1 MQPFVHLHSHT
12 EFSLLDGISRLPDMV
27 RRAKELNQPALAITD
42 HGNMYAAIYFYKEC
56 MAQGIKPIIGCE
68 VYVTENNRFDRPE
81 GRSRERL
88 KHLILLAE
96 TMEGYRNLVKIV
108 SKAST
113 EGMLYRPRADR
124 DLLRQYSKGIIALSA
139 CIQGEIPQ
147 YILQDNMEGAK
158 RSIEWYIETYG
169 KDNFFLEIQNHG
181 LPEEAKA
188 QEELIKLSKEY
199 GLGIVASNDFHYVLK
214 EDADA
219 QDIKVCIS
227 TGRRRAEVDRLKFPN
242 DEFYLKSGDEMA
254 QLFSHIPGAIENTLK
269 IAERCNVEF
278 NFDEHHLPH
287 FDVPEVETSKTY
299 LRKVCEREIPRLYGE
314 TSEELQKRLD
324 YELDVIGTMGFED
337 YFLIVWDYVRYAR
350 EHDILV
356 GPGRGSAAGSVVAYL
371 LGITGL
377 DPLKYDLLFER
388 FLNPE
393 RITMP
398 DIDMDIPDNKRQQV
412 LHYVVERYG
421 QEQVAQIAT
430 LGTFGAR
437 AAMRDT
443 LRVLGADS
451 ETLRVWARAI
461 PKELDISLPQ
471 AYQKSAA
478 LRQLV
483 SQSET
488 NQQLF
493 QVAQTIEGLPRHIS
507 THAAAVVIHD
517 QALDQVIP
525 VVERPNQP
533 LMTQFTMYDVEKV
546 GLLKMD
552 FLGLRNLNLLDT
564 IIKQVQK
571 SRADFDIEAISM
583 EDAQTLA
590 LFRAADTNGVFQ
602 FESDGIKQV
611 LRKLQPERFEDIVA
625 VNALFRPGPMKQI
638 DHYVARRHGKESYQ
652 AIHPILEEILVPTYG
667 IIVYQ
672 EQVMQVCQRMAG
684 FSLGQADL
692 LRRAMGKKQADVM
705 AREREHFI
713 TGARE
718 QGIEAE
724 IASATYDYIYEF
736 ASYGFNRSHAVV
748 YSTLAFQLAYLKVH
762 YPLAF
767 YQALLNMG
775 SSNQTTMADYIL
787 EAKRHTG
794 PLLGLNLN
802 ESQIGFSV
810 SGQQLQIGLSAIRT
824 LRHDFVSHIVED
836 RQLLGPYTGLL
847 HFMQRLPK
855 KWLKHEWLESLI
867 CVGAFDYTGMNRPT
881 LLKNLDKLMQSVTFS
896 GGNLSLFPELEP
908 RIEWVE
914 DWSPSQKRDKE
925 VEILGFSLEGHPVAT
940 YQAFAKSHPNLLSVR
955 DILAALP
962 NLKVQTLVLVKGV
975 RVINTKKQE
984 LMAFLELEDEVAS
997 ISGVVFPQSYRHYV
1011 SMLKEGQVLLVEG
1024 TVELDRQ
1031 GRHQLIIKRLSPV
1044 NEQEAKAPTSPN
1056 QHPFQRC
1063 FVQVKAF
1070 QDLKPFLPGLRKFA
1084 DQYSG
1089 PVAMILVDAKRQ
1101 TFQLDDAYRVSY
1113 GQKAQAE
1120 LAKLL
1125 APFKIIYK

>member
-1 MQPFVHLHSHT
+1 MLFNVHSAN
-12 EFSLLDGISRLPDMV
+12 SLLASTLTIPSYV
-27 RRAKELNQPALAITD
+27 EAAKERGYQILGLADVHSLQGALDFYNRCQSAGLKAMIGATIKLPGALKQTQVYPFLVYALNQA
-42 HGNMYAAIYFYKEC
+42 
-56 MAQGIKPIIGCE
+56 
-68 VYVTENNRFDRPE
+68 
-81 GRSRERL
+81 
-88 KHLILLAE
+88 
-96 TMEGYRNLVKIV
+96 GY
-108 SKAST
+108 
-113 EGMLYRPRADR
+113 Y
-124 DLLRQYSKGIIALSA
+124 
-139 CIQGEIPQ
+139 
-147 YILQDNMEGAK
+147 
-158 RSIEWYIETYG
+158 
-169 KDNFFLEIQNHG
+169 
-181 LPEEAKA
+181 
-188 QEELIKLSKEY
+188 ELIGLIRRLSHQP
-199 GLGIVASNDFHYVLK
+199 LS
-214 EDADA
+214 
-219 QDIKVCIS
+219 
-227 TGRRRAEVDRLKFPN
+227 
-242 DEFYLKSGDEMA
+242 
-254 QLFSHIPGAIENTLK
+254 PGAIWDYLTQSCHNLVY
-269 IAERCNVEF
+269 ISCGHAS
-278 NFDEHHLPH
+278 
-287 FDVPEVETSKTY
+287 EVEQTLIHSGDQEAGLVLERLEQVFGPGNVYLGVAAFPYNPVEGEAVKALAKSQQVPLVVGQGVSTLNQGDAFSLKVLEAIGANETLDVELRAMQGVHYVYNWADLEAQYVRLGLADCLTNSRQLADRMQVSLPQNQAFLPKFPTPEQVPASQY
-299 LRKVCEREIPRLYGE
+299 LRNLTQVALEALAPANRELYQE
-314 TSEELQKRLD
+314 RLD
-324 YELDVIGTMGFED
+324 YELEVIDSMGFSD
-337 YFLIVWDYVRYAR
+337 YFLIVWDIIVYCQSHAIR
-350 EHDILV
+350 V
-356 GPGRGSAAGSVVAYL
+356 GPGRGSAAGSLVSYL
-371 LGITGL
+371 LGITRV
-377 DPLKYDLLFER
+377 DPIQYNLLFER

-393 RITMP
+393 RYNMP

-652 AIHPILEEILVPTYG
+652 AIHPILEEILAPTYG

-713 TGARE
+713 RGARE
-718 QGIEAE
+718 QGIEPE

-810 SGQQLQIGLSAIRT
+810 SGQQLQVGLSAIRT

-855 KWLKHEWLESLI
+855 KWLKQEWLESLI
-867 CVGAFDYTGMNRPT
+867 SVGAFDYTGMNRPT

-908 RIEWVE
+908 RIEWAE

-955 DILAALP
+955 DILAAQP
-962 NLKVQTLVLVKGV
+962 NLKVQTLVLVKGI

-1011 SMLKEGQVLLVEG
+1011 SLLKEGQVLLVEG

-1031 GRHQLIIKRLSPV
+1031 GRHQLIIKRLALV
-1044 NEQEAKAPTSPN
+1044 NEEEAKATTSPN

-1089 PVAMILVDAKRQ
+1089 PVAIILVDGNRQ

>member
-1 MQPFVHLHSHT
+1 MLFNVHSAN
-12 EFSLLDGISRLPDMV
+12 SLLASTLTIPAYV
-27 RRAKELNQPALAITD
+27 EAAKERGYQILGLADVHSLQGALDFYNRCQAAGLKAMIGATIKLPGALKQTQVYPFLVYALNQA
-42 HGNMYAAIYFYKEC
+42 
-56 MAQGIKPIIGCE
+56 
-68 VYVTENNRFDRPE
+68 
-81 GRSRERL
+81 
-88 KHLILLAE
+88 
-96 TMEGYRNLVKIV
+96 GY
-108 SKAST
+108 
-113 EGMLYRPRADR
+113 Y
-124 DLLRQYSKGIIALSA
+124 
-139 CIQGEIPQ
+139 
-147 YILQDNMEGAK
+147 
-158 RSIEWYIETYG
+158 
-169 KDNFFLEIQNHG
+169 
-181 LPEEAKA
+181 
-188 QEELIKLSKEY
+188 ELIGLIRRLSHQP
-199 GLGIVASNDFHYVLK
+199 LS
-214 EDADA
+214 
-219 QDIKVCIS
+219 
-227 TGRRRAEVDRLKFPN
+227 
-242 DEFYLKSGDEMA
+242 
-254 QLFSHIPGAIENTLK
+254 PGAIWDYLTQSCHNLVY
-269 IAERCNVEF
+269 ISCGHAS
-278 NFDEHHLPH
+278 
-287 FDVPEVETSKTY
+287 EVEQTLIHSGDSEASLVLERLGQVFGLANVYLGVAAFPYNPVEGEALKAFAKAYQVPLVVGQGVSTLNQGDAFSLKVLEAIGANETLDVELRAMQGVHYVYNWADLEAQYVRLGLADCLTNSRQLADRMQVSLPQNQAFLPKFPTPDQVPASQY
-299 LRKVCEREIPRLYGE
+299 LRNLTQVALDTLSPANRRAYQE
-314 TSEELQKRLD
+314 RLD
-324 YELDVIGTMGFED
+324 YELEVIDSMGFSD
-337 YFLIVWDYVRYAR
+337 YFLIVWDIIVYCQSHAIR
-350 EHDILV
+350 V
-356 GPGRGSAAGSVVAYL
+356 GPGRGSAAGSLVSYL
-371 LGITGL
+371 LGITRV
-377 DPLKYDLLFER
+377 DPIQYNLLFER

-393 RITMP
+393 RYNMP

-571 SRADFDIEAISM
+571 SQADFDIEAISM

-652 AIHPILEEILVPTYG
+652 AIHPILEEILAPTYG

-713 TGARE
+713 RGARE
-718 QGIEAE
+718 QGIEPE

-810 SGQQLQIGLSAIRT
+810 SGQQLQVGLSAIRT

-867 CVGAFDYTGMNRPT
+867 SVGAFDYTGMNRPT

-955 DILAALP
+955 DILAAQP
-962 NLKVQTLVLVKGV
+962 NLKVQTLVLVKAI

-1031 GRHQLIIKRLSPV
+1031 GRHQLIVKRLSPV

-1089 PVAMILVDAKRQ
+1089 PVAMVLVDANRQ

-1113 GQKAQAE
+1113 GQKAQEE

-1125 APFKIIYK
+1125 TPFKIIYK

>member
-1 MQPFVHLHSHT
+1 MLFNVHSAN
-12 EFSLLDGISRLPDMV
+12 SLLASTLTIPSYV
-27 RRAKELNQPALAITD
+27 EASKERGYQILGLADVHSLQGALDFYNRCQAAGLKAMIGATIKLLGALKQTQVYPFLVYALNQA
-42 HGNMYAAIYFYKEC
+42 
-56 MAQGIKPIIGCE
+56 
-68 VYVTENNRFDRPE
+68 
-81 GRSRERL
+81 
-88 KHLILLAE
+88 
-96 TMEGYRNLVKIV
+96 GY
-108 SKAST
+108 
-113 EGMLYRPRADR
+113 Y
-124 DLLRQYSKGIIALSA
+124 
-139 CIQGEIPQ
+139 
-147 YILQDNMEGAK
+147 
-158 RSIEWYIETYG
+158 
-169 KDNFFLEIQNHG
+169 
-181 LPEEAKA
+181 
-188 QEELIKLSKEY
+188 ELIGLIRRLSHQP
-199 GLGIVASNDFHYVLK
+199 LS
-214 EDADA
+214 
-219 QDIKVCIS
+219 
-227 TGRRRAEVDRLKFPN
+227 
-242 DEFYLKSGDEMA
+242 
-254 QLFSHIPGAIENTLK
+254 PGAIWDYLTQSCHNLVY
-269 IAERCNVEF
+269 ISCGHAS
-278 NFDEHHLPH
+278 
-287 FDVPEVETSKTY
+287 EVEQTLIHSGDQEAGLVLERLEQVFGPGNVYLGVAAFPYNPVEGEAVKALAKSQQVPLVVGQGVSTLNQGDAFSLKVLEAIGANETLDVELRAMQGVHYVYNWADLEAQYVRLGLADCLTNSRQLADRMQVSLPQNQAFLPKFPTPEQVPASQY
-299 LRKVCEREIPRLYGE
+299 LRNLTQVALEALAPANRELYQE
-314 TSEELQKRLD
+314 RLD
-324 YELDVIGTMGFED
+324 YELEVIDSMGFSD
-337 YFLIVWDYVRYAR
+337 YFLIVWDIIVYCQSHAIR
-350 EHDILV
+350 V
-356 GPGRGSAAGSVVAYL
+356 GPGRGSAAGSLVSYL
-371 LGITGL
+371 LGITRV
-377 DPLKYDLLFER
+377 DPIQYNLLFER

-393 RITMP
+393 RYNMP

-571 SRADFDIEAISM
+571 SQADFEIEAISM

-590 LFRAADTNGVFQ
+590 LFRATDTNGVFQ

-652 AIHPILEEILVPTYG
+652 AIHPILEEILAPTYG

-713 TGARE
+713 RGARE
-718 QGIEAE
+718 QGIEPE

-810 SGQQLQIGLSAIRT
+810 SGQQLQVGLSAIRT

-867 CVGAFDYTGMNRPT
+867 SVGAFDYTGMNRPT

-955 DILAALP
+955 DILAAQA

-1011 SMLKEGQVLLVEG
+1011 SILKEGQVLFVEG

-1044 NEQEAKAPTSPN
+1044 NEEEAKTPTSPN

-1089 PVAMILVDAKRQ
+1089 PVAMILVDANRQ

>member
-1 MQPFVHLHSHT
+1 MLFNVHSANSLLASTLTVPSYVEAAKERGYEILGLADVHSLQGALDFYNRCQAAGIKAMIGATIKLPGALKQTQAYPFLVYALNQAGYYELIGLIRRLSHQPLSPSAIWDYLTQSCHNLVYISCGHASEVEQTLIHSGDQEAGLVLERLGQVFGPGNVYLGVAAFPYNPVEGEAVKALAKSQQVPLVVGQGVSTLNQGDAFSLKVLEAIGANETLDVELRAMQGVHYVYNWADLEAQYVRLGLADCLANSRQLADRMQVSLPQNQPF
-12 EFSLLDGISRLPDMV
+12 LPKFPTPDQV
-27 RRAKELNQPALAITD
+27 PASQYLRNLTQVALEALAP
-42 HGNMYAAIYFYKEC
+42 A
-56 MAQGIKPIIGCE
+56 
-68 VYVTENNRFDRPE
+68 NRE
-81 GRSRERL
+81 
-88 KHLILLAE
+88 
-96 TMEGYRNLVKIV
+96 
-108 SKAST
+108 
-113 EGMLYRPRADR
+113 LY
-124 DLLRQYSKGIIALSA
+124 
-139 CIQGEIPQ
+139 
-147 YILQDNMEGAK
+147 
-158 RSIEWYIETYG
+158 
-169 KDNFFLEIQNHG
+169 
-181 LPEEAKA
+181 
-188 QEELIKLSKEY
+188 QE
-199 GLGIVASNDFHYVLK
+199 
-214 EDADA
+214 
-219 QDIKVCIS
+219 
-227 TGRRRAEVDRLKFPN
+227 
-242 DEFYLKSGDEMA
+242 
-254 QLFSHIPGAIENTLK
+254 
-269 IAERCNVEF
+269 
-278 NFDEHHLPH
+278 
-287 FDVPEVETSKTY
+287 
-299 LRKVCEREIPRLYGE
+299 
-314 TSEELQKRLD
+314 RLD
-324 YELDVIGTMGFED
+324 YELEVIDSMGFSD
-337 YFLIVWDYVRYAR
+337 YFLIVWDIIVYCQSHAIR
-350 EHDILV
+350 V
-356 GPGRGSAAGSVVAYL
+356 GPGRGSAAGSLVSYL
-371 LGITGL
+371 LGITRV
-377 DPLKYDLLFER
+377 DPIQYNLLFER

-393 RITMP
+393 RYNMP

-571 SRADFDIEAISM
+571 SQADFDIEAISM

-652 AIHPILEEILVPTYG
+652 AIHPILEEILAPTYG

-713 TGARE
+713 RGARE
-718 QGIEAE
+718 QGIEPE

-802 ESQIGFSV
+802 QSQIGFSV
-810 SGQQLQIGLSAIRT
+810 SGQQLQVGLSAIRT

-867 CVGAFDYTGMNRPT
+867 SVGAFDYTGMNRPT

-914 DWSPSQKRDKE
+914 DWNPSQKRDKE

-955 DILAALP
+955 DILAAQP
-962 NLKVQTLVLVKGV
+962 NLKVQTLVLVKGI

-1011 SMLKEGQVLLVEG
+1011 SLLKEGQVLLVEG

-1031 GRHQLIIKRLSPV
+1031 GRHQLIIKRLALV

-1070 QDLKPFLPGLRKFA
+1070 QDLKPFLLGLRKFA

-1089 PVAMILVDAKRQ
+1089 PVAIILVDGNRQ

>member
-1 MQPFVHLHSHT
+1 MLFNVHSANSLLASTLTIPAYVEAAKERGYEILGLADVHSLQGALDFYNRCQSAGLKAMIGATIKLPGALKQTHIYPFLVYALNQAGYYELIGLIRRLSHQPLSSGAIWNYLTQSCHNLVYISCGHASEVEQTLIHSGDQEASLVLERLGQVFGPGNVYLGVAAFPYNPVEGEAVKALAKSQQVPLVVGQGVST
-12 EFSLLDGISRLPDMV
+12 LNQGDAFSLKVLEAIGANETLDVELRAMQGVHYVYNWADLEAQYVRLGLADCLTNSRQLADRMQVSLPQNQAFLPKFPTPDQV
-27 RRAKELNQPALAITD
+27 PASQYLRNLTQVALNTLSPANRRA
-42 HGNMYAAIYFYKEC
+42 Y
-56 MAQGIKPIIGCE
+56 
-68 VYVTENNRFDRPE
+68 
-81 GRSRERL
+81 
-88 KHLILLAE
+88 
-96 TMEGYRNLVKIV
+96 
-108 SKAST
+108 
-113 EGMLYRPRADR
+113 
-124 DLLRQYSKGIIALSA
+124 
-139 CIQGEIPQ
+139 
-147 YILQDNMEGAK
+147 
-158 RSIEWYIETYG
+158 
-169 KDNFFLEIQNHG
+169 
-181 LPEEAKA
+181 
-188 QEELIKLSKEY
+188 QE
-199 GLGIVASNDFHYVLK
+199 
-214 EDADA
+214 
-219 QDIKVCIS
+219 
-227 TGRRRAEVDRLKFPN
+227 
-242 DEFYLKSGDEMA
+242 
-254 QLFSHIPGAIENTLK
+254 
-269 IAERCNVEF
+269 
-278 NFDEHHLPH
+278 
-287 FDVPEVETSKTY
+287 
-299 LRKVCEREIPRLYGE
+299 
-314 TSEELQKRLD
+314 RLD
-324 YELDVIGTMGFED
+324 YELEVIDSMGFSD
-337 YFLIVWDYVRYAR
+337 YFLIVWDIIVYCQSHAIR
-350 EHDILV
+350 V
-356 GPGRGSAAGSVVAYL
+356 GPGRGSAAGSLVSYL
-371 LGITGL
+371 LGITRV
-377 DPLKYDLLFER
+377 DPIQYNLLFER

-393 RITMP
+393 RYNMP

-471 AYQKSAA
+471 AYQKSTA

-571 SRADFDIEAISM
+571 SQADFDIEAISM

-652 AIHPILEEILVPTYG
+652 AIHPILEEILAPTYG

-705 AREREHFI
+705 ARECEHFI

-718 QGIEAE
+718 QGIEPE

-810 SGQQLQIGLSAIRT
+810 SGQQLQVGLSAIRT

-867 CVGAFDYTGMNRPT
+867 SVGAFDYTGMNRPT

-914 DWSPSQKRDKE
+914 DWNPSQKRDKE

-955 DILAALP
+955 DILAAQP
-962 NLKVQTLVLVKGV
+962 NLKVQTLVLVKGI

-1011 SMLKEGQVLLVEG
+1011 SLLKEGQVLLVEG

-1044 NEQEAKAPTSPN
+1044 NEQEAKAPNSPN
-1056 QHPFQRC
+1056 EHPFQRC

-1084 DQYSG
+1084 NQYSG
-1089 PVAMILVDAKRQ
+1089 PVAMILVDANRQ

-1125 APFKIIYK
+1125 TPFKIIYK

>member
-1 MQPFVHLHSHT
+1 MLFNVHSAN
-12 EFSLLDGISRLPDMV
+12 SLLASTLTIPAYV
-27 RRAKELNQPALAITD
+27 EAAKERGYEILGLADVHSLQGALDFYNRCQSAGLKAMIGATIKLPGALKQTQVYPFLIYALNQA
-42 HGNMYAAIYFYKEC
+42 
-56 MAQGIKPIIGCE
+56 
-68 VYVTENNRFDRPE
+68 
-81 GRSRERL
+81 
-88 KHLILLAE
+88 
-96 TMEGYRNLVKIV
+96 GY
-108 SKAST
+108 
-113 EGMLYRPRADR
+113 Y
-124 DLLRQYSKGIIALSA
+124 
-139 CIQGEIPQ
+139 
-147 YILQDNMEGAK
+147 
-158 RSIEWYIETYG
+158 
-169 KDNFFLEIQNHG
+169 
-181 LPEEAKA
+181 
-188 QEELIKLSKEY
+188 ELIGLIRRLSHQP
-199 GLGIVASNDFHYVLK
+199 LS
-214 EDADA
+214 
-219 QDIKVCIS
+219 
-227 TGRRRAEVDRLKFPN
+227 
-242 DEFYLKSGDEMA
+242 
-254 QLFSHIPGAIENTLK
+254 PGAIWDYLTQSCHNLVY
-269 IAERCNVEF
+269 ISCGHAS
-278 NFDEHHLPH
+278 
-287 FDVPEVETSKTY
+287 EVEQTLIHSGDSEASLVLERLEQVFGPGNVYLGVAAFPYNPVEGEAVKALAKSQQVPLVVGQGVSTLNQGDAFSLKVLEAIGANETLDVELRAMQGVHYVYNWADLEAQYVRLGLADCLANSRQLADRMQVSLPQNQAFLPKFPTPDQVPASQY
-299 LRKVCEREIPRLYGE
+299 LRNLTQVALEALAPANRELYQE
-314 TSEELQKRLD
+314 RLD
-324 YELDVIGTMGFED
+324 YELEVIDSMGFSD
-337 YFLIVWDYVRYAR
+337 YFLIVWDIIVYCQSHAIR
-350 EHDILV
+350 V
-356 GPGRGSAAGSVVAYL
+356 GPGRGSAAGSLVSYL
-371 LGITGL
+371 LGITRV
-377 DPLKYDLLFER
+377 DPIQYNLLFER

-393 RITMP
+393 RYNMP

-571 SRADFDIEAISM
+571 SQADFDIEAISM

-652 AIHPILEEILVPTYG
+652 AIHPILEEILAPTYG

-713 TGARE
+713 RGARE
-718 QGIEAE
+718 QGIEPE

-810 SGQQLQIGLSAIRT
+810 SGQQLQVGLSAIRT

-867 CVGAFDYTGMNRPT
+867 SVGAFDYTGMNRPT

-955 DILAALP
+955 DILAAQP
-962 NLKVQTLVLVKGV
+962 NLKVQTLVLVKGI

-1011 SMLKEGQVLLVEG
+1011 SLLKEGQVLLVEG

-1031 GRHQLIIKRLSPV
+1031 GRHQLIIKRLALA
-1044 NEQEAKAPTSPN
+1044 NEEEAKVPTNPN

-1089 PVAMILVDAKRQ
+1089 PVAMILVDGNRQ

>member
-1 MQPFVHLHSHT
+1 MLFNVHSAN
-12 EFSLLDGISRLPDMV
+12 SLLASTLTIPAYV
-27 RRAKELNQPALAITD
+27 EAAKERGYQILGLADVHSLQGALDFYNRCQAAGLKAMIGATIKLPGALKQTHIYPFLVYALNQA
-42 HGNMYAAIYFYKEC
+42 
-56 MAQGIKPIIGCE
+56 
-68 VYVTENNRFDRPE
+68 
-81 GRSRERL
+81 
-88 KHLILLAE
+88 
-96 TMEGYRNLVKIV
+96 GY
-108 SKAST
+108 
-113 EGMLYRPRADR
+113 Y
-124 DLLRQYSKGIIALSA
+124 
-139 CIQGEIPQ
+139 
-147 YILQDNMEGAK
+147 
-158 RSIEWYIETYG
+158 
-169 KDNFFLEIQNHG
+169 
-181 LPEEAKA
+181 
-188 QEELIKLSKEY
+188 ELIGLIRRLSHQP
-199 GLGIVASNDFHYVLK
+199 LS
-214 EDADA
+214 
-219 QDIKVCIS
+219 
-227 TGRRRAEVDRLKFPN
+227 
-242 DEFYLKSGDEMA
+242 
-254 QLFSHIPGAIENTLK
+254 PGAIWDYLTQSCHNLVY
-269 IAERCNVEF
+269 ISCGHAS
-278 NFDEHHLPH
+278 
-287 FDVPEVETSKTY
+287 EVEQTLIHSGDQEAGLVLERLEQVFGPGNVYLGVAAFPYNPVEGEAVKALAKSQQVPLVVGQGVSTLNQGDAFSLKVLEAIGANETLDVELRAMQGVHYVYNWADLESQYVRLGLADCLTNSRQLADRMQVSLPQNQAFLPKFPTPDQLPASQY
-299 LRKVCEREIPRLYGE
+299 LRNLTQVALEALAPANRELYQE
-314 TSEELQKRLD
+314 RLD
-324 YELDVIGTMGFED
+324 YELKVIDSMGFSD
-337 YFLIVWDYVRYAR
+337 YFLIVWDIIIYCQSHAIR
-350 EHDILV
+350 V
-356 GPGRGSAAGSVVAYL
+356 GPGRGSAAGSLVSYL
-371 LGITGL
+371 LGITRV
-377 DPLKYDLLFER
+377 DPIQYNLLFER

-393 RITMP
+393 RYNMP

-571 SRADFDIEAISM
+571 SQADFDIEAISM

-652 AIHPILEEILVPTYG
+652 AIHPILEEILAPTYG

-713 TGARE
+713 RGARE
-718 QGIEAE
+718 QGIEPE

-810 SGQQLQIGLSAIRT
+810 SGQQLQVGLSAIRT

-867 CVGAFDYTGMNRPT
+867 SVGAFDYTGMNRPT

-955 DILAALP
+955 DILAAQP
-962 NLKVQTLVLVKGV
+962 NLKVQTLVLVKGI

-1011 SMLKEGQVLLVEG
+1011 SLLKEGQVLLVEG

-1031 GRHQLIIKRLSPV
+1031 GRHQLIIKRLALV
-1044 NEQEAKAPTSPN
+1044 NEEEAKAPSSPN

-1089 PVAMILVDAKRQ
+1089 PVAMILVDGNRQ

>member
-1 MQPFVHLHSHT
+1 MLFNVHSAN
-12 EFSLLDGISRLPDMV
+12 SLLASTLTIPSYV
-27 RRAKELNQPALAITD
+27 EAAKERGYQILGLADVHSLQGALDFYNRCQAAGLKAMIGATIKLPGALKQTQVYPFLVYALNQA
-42 HGNMYAAIYFYKEC
+42 
-56 MAQGIKPIIGCE
+56 
-68 VYVTENNRFDRPE
+68 
-81 GRSRERL
+81 
-88 KHLILLAE
+88 
-96 TMEGYRNLVKIV
+96 GY
-108 SKAST
+108 
-113 EGMLYRPRADR
+113 Y
-124 DLLRQYSKGIIALSA
+124 
-139 CIQGEIPQ
+139 
-147 YILQDNMEGAK
+147 
-158 RSIEWYIETYG
+158 
-169 KDNFFLEIQNHG
+169 
-181 LPEEAKA
+181 
-188 QEELIKLSKEY
+188 ELIGLIRRLSHQP
-199 GLGIVASNDFHYVLK
+199 LS
-214 EDADA
+214 
-219 QDIKVCIS
+219 
-227 TGRRRAEVDRLKFPN
+227 
-242 DEFYLKSGDEMA
+242 
-254 QLFSHIPGAIENTLK
+254 PGAIWDYLTQSCHNLFY
-269 IAERCNVEF
+269 ISCGHAS
-278 NFDEHHLPH
+278 
-287 FDVPEVETSKTY
+287 EVEQTLIHSGDQEASLVLERLEQVFGPGNVYLGVAAFPYNPVEGEALKAFAKAYQVPLVVGQGVSTLNQGDAFSLKVLEAIGANETLDVELRAMQGVHYVYNWADLEAQYVRLGLADCLTNSRQLADRMQVSLPQNQAFLPKFPTPEQEPASQY
-299 LRKVCEREIPRLYGE
+299 LRNLTQVALEALAPANRELYQE
-314 TSEELQKRLD
+314 RLD
-324 YELDVIGTMGFED
+324 YELEVIDSMGFSD
-337 YFLIVWDYVRYAR
+337 YFLIVWDIIVYCQSHAIR
-350 EHDILV
+350 V
-356 GPGRGSAAGSVVAYL
+356 GPGRGSAAGSLVSYL
-371 LGITGL
+371 LGITRV
-377 DPLKYDLLFER
+377 DPIQYNLLFER

-393 RITMP
+393 RYNMP

-451 ETLRVWARAI
+451 ETLRLWARAI

-571 SRADFDIEAISM
+571 SQADFDIEAISM

-652 AIHPILEEILVPTYG
+652 AIHPILEEILAPTYG

-713 TGARE
+713 RGARE
-718 QGIEAE
+718 QGIEPE

-810 SGQQLQIGLSAIRT
+810 SGQQLQVGLSAIRT
-824 LRHDFVSHIVED
+824 LRHEFVSHIVED

-867 CVGAFDYTGMNRPT
+867 SVGAFDYTGMNRPT

-955 DILAALP
+955 DILAAQP
-962 NLKVQTLVLVKGV
+962 NLKVQTLVLVKGI

-984 LMAFLELEDEVAS
+984 LMAFLELEDEVDS

-1011 SMLKEGQVLLVEG
+1011 SLLKEGQVLLVEG

-1031 GRHQLIIKRLSPV
+1031 GRHQLIIKRLALA
-1044 NEQEAKAPTSPN
+1044 NEEEAKAPTNPN

-1089 PVAMILVDAKRQ
+1089 PVAMILVDGNRQ

>member
-1 MQPFVHLHSHT
+1 MLFNVHSAN
-12 EFSLLDGISRLPDMV
+12 SLLASTLTIPSYV
-27 RRAKELNQPALAITD
+27 EAAKERGYQILGLADVHSLQGALDFYNRCQAAGLKAMIGATIKLPGALKQTQVYPFLVYALNQA
-42 HGNMYAAIYFYKEC
+42 
-56 MAQGIKPIIGCE
+56 
-68 VYVTENNRFDRPE
+68 
-81 GRSRERL
+81 
-88 KHLILLAE
+88 
-96 TMEGYRNLVKIV
+96 GY
-108 SKAST
+108 
-113 EGMLYRPRADR
+113 Y
-124 DLLRQYSKGIIALSA
+124 
-139 CIQGEIPQ
+139 
-147 YILQDNMEGAK
+147 
-158 RSIEWYIETYG
+158 
-169 KDNFFLEIQNHG
+169 
-181 LPEEAKA
+181 
-188 QEELIKLSKEY
+188 ELIGLIRRLSHQP
-199 GLGIVASNDFHYVLK
+199 LS
-214 EDADA
+214 
-219 QDIKVCIS
+219 
-227 TGRRRAEVDRLKFPN
+227 
-242 DEFYLKSGDEMA
+242 
-254 QLFSHIPGAIENTLK
+254 PGAIWDYLTQSCHNLVY
-269 IAERCNVEF
+269 ISCGHAS
-278 NFDEHHLPH
+278 
-287 FDVPEVETSKTY
+287 EVEQTLIHSGDQEASLVLERLGQVFGPGNVYLGVAAFPYNPVEGEAVKALAKSQQVPLVVGQGVSTLNQGDAFSLKVLEAIGANETLDVELRAMQGVHYVYNWADLEAQYVRLGLSDCLTNSRQLADRMQVSLPQNQAFLPKFPTPDQVPASQY
-299 LRKVCEREIPRLYGE
+299 LRNLTQVALDTLSPANRRAYQE
-314 TSEELQKRLD
+314 RLD
-324 YELDVIGTMGFED
+324 YELEVIDSMGFSD
-337 YFLIVWDYVRYAR
+337 YFLIVWDIIVYCQSHAIR
-350 EHDILV
+350 V
-356 GPGRGSAAGSVVAYL
+356 GPGRGSAAGSLVSYL
-371 LGITGL
+371 LGITRV
-377 DPLKYDLLFER
+377 DPIQYNLLFER

-393 RITMP
+393 RYNMP

-571 SRADFDIEAISM
+571 NQADFEIEAISM

-652 AIHPILEEILVPTYG
+652 AIHPILEEILAPTYG

-713 TGARE
+713 TGAKE

-810 SGQQLQIGLSAIRT
+810 SGQQLQVGLSAIRT

-867 CVGAFDYTGMNRPT
+867 SVGAFDYTGMNRPT

-940 YQAFAKSHPNLLSVR
+940 YQAFAKAHPNLLSVR
-955 DILAALP
+955 DILAAQP
-962 NLKVQTLVLVKGV
+962 NLKVQTLVLVKGI

-1011 SMLKEGQVLLVEG
+1011 SLLKEGQVLLVEG
-1024 TVELDRQ
+1024 MVELDRQ

-1044 NEQEAKAPTSPN
+1044 NEQETKAPNSPN
-1056 QHPFQRC
+1056 EHPFQRC

-1070 QDLKPFLPGLRKFA
+1070 QDLKPYLPGLRKFA

-1089 PVAMILVDAKRQ
+1089 PVAMILVDGNRQ

-1113 GQKAQAE
+1113 GQKAQEE

-1125 APFKIIYK
+1125 TPFKIIYK

>member
-1 MQPFVHLHSHT
+1 MLFNVHSANSLLASTLTVPSYVEAAKQRGYEILGLADVHSLQGALDFYNRCQAAGLKAMIGATIKLPGALKQTHIYPFLVYALNQAGYYELIGLIRRLSHQPLSPSAIWDYLTQSCHNLVYISCGHASEVEQTLIHSGDKEASLVLERLEQVFGPGNVYLGVAAFPYNPVEGEAVKAWAKSQQVPLVVGQGVST
-12 EFSLLDGISRLPDMV
+12 LNQGDAFSLKVLEAIGANETLDVELRAMQGVHYVYNWADLEAQYVRLGLVDCLTNSRQLADRMQVSLPQNQAFLPKFPTPDQV
-27 RRAKELNQPALAITD
+27 PASQYLRNLTQVALDTLSTANRRA
-42 HGNMYAAIYFYKEC
+42 Y
-56 MAQGIKPIIGCE
+56 
-68 VYVTENNRFDRPE
+68 
-81 GRSRERL
+81 
-88 KHLILLAE
+88 
-96 TMEGYRNLVKIV
+96 
-108 SKAST
+108 
-113 EGMLYRPRADR
+113 
-124 DLLRQYSKGIIALSA
+124 
-139 CIQGEIPQ
+139 
-147 YILQDNMEGAK
+147 
-158 RSIEWYIETYG
+158 
-169 KDNFFLEIQNHG
+169 
-181 LPEEAKA
+181 
-188 QEELIKLSKEY
+188 QE
-199 GLGIVASNDFHYVLK
+199 
-214 EDADA
+214 
-219 QDIKVCIS
+219 
-227 TGRRRAEVDRLKFPN
+227 
-242 DEFYLKSGDEMA
+242 
-254 QLFSHIPGAIENTLK
+254 
-269 IAERCNVEF
+269 
-278 NFDEHHLPH
+278 
-287 FDVPEVETSKTY
+287 
-299 LRKVCEREIPRLYGE
+299 
-314 TSEELQKRLD
+314 RLD
-324 YELDVIGTMGFED
+324 YELEVIDSMGFSD
-337 YFLIVWDYVRYAR
+337 YFLIVWDIIVYCQSHAIR
-350 EHDILV
+350 V
-356 GPGRGSAAGSVVAYL
+356 GPGRGSAAGSLVSYL
-371 LGITGL
+371 LGITRV
-377 DPLKYDLLFER
+377 DPIQYNLLFER

-393 RITMP
+393 RYNMP

-483 SQSET
+483 SQSDT

-571 SRADFDIEAISM
+571 SQADFDIEAISM

-590 LFRAADTNGVFQ
+590 LFRTADTNGVFQ

-652 AIHPILEEILVPTYG
+652 AIHPILEEILAPTYG

-713 TGARE
+713 RGARE

-810 SGQQLQIGLSAIRT
+810 SGQQLQVGLSAIRT

-867 CVGAFDYTGMNRPT
+867 SVGAFDYTGMNRPT

-955 DILAALP
+955 DILAAQP
-962 NLKVQTLVLVKGV
+962 NLKVQTLVLIKGI

-1011 SMLKEGQVLLVEG
+1011 SLLKEGQVLLVEG

-1031 GRHQLIIKRLSPV
+1031 GRHQLIIKRLALV
-1044 NEQEAKAPTSPN
+1044 NEEEAKAPTSPN

-1070 QDLKPFLPGLRKFA
+1070 QDLKPYLPGLRKFA

-1089 PVAMILVDAKRQ
+1089 PVAMILVDGNRQ

-1125 APFKIIYK
+1125 TPFKIIYK

>member
-1 MQPFVHLHSHT
+1 
-12 EFSLLDGISRLPDMV
+12 
-27 RRAKELNQPALAITD
+27 
-42 HGNMYAAIYFYKEC
+42 
-56 MAQGIKPIIGCE
+56 
-68 VYVTENNRFDRPE
+68 
-81 GRSRERL
+81 
-88 KHLILLAE
+88 
-96 TMEGYRNLVKIV
+96 
-108 SKAST
+108 
-113 EGMLYRPRADR
+113 
-124 DLLRQYSKGIIALSA
+124 
-139 CIQGEIPQ
+139 
-147 YILQDNMEGAK
+147 
-158 RSIEWYIETYG
+158 
-169 KDNFFLEIQNHG
+169 
-181 LPEEAKA
+181 
-188 QEELIKLSKEY
+188 
-199 GLGIVASNDFHYVLK
+199 
-214 EDADA
+214 
-219 QDIKVCIS
+219 
-227 TGRRRAEVDRLKFPN
+227 
-242 DEFYLKSGDEMA
+242 
-254 QLFSHIPGAIENTLK
+254 
-269 IAERCNVEF
+269 
-278 NFDEHHLPH
+278 
-287 FDVPEVETSKTY
+287 
-299 LRKVCEREIPRLYGE
+299 
-314 TSEELQKRLD
+314 
-324 YELDVIGTMGFED
+324 
-337 YFLIVWDYVRYAR
+337 
-350 EHDILV
+350 
-356 GPGRGSAAGSVVAYL
+356 
-371 LGITGL
+371 
-377 DPLKYDLLFER
+377 
-388 FLNPE
+388 
-393 RITMP
+393 
-398 DIDMDIPDNKRQQV
+398 
-412 LHYVVERYG
+412 
-421 QEQVAQIAT
+421 
-430 LGTFGAR
+430 
-437 AAMRDT
+437 
-443 LRVLGADS
+443 
-451 ETLRVWARAI
+451 
-461 PKELDISLPQ
+461 
-471 AYQKSAA
+471 
-478 LRQLV
+478 
-483 SQSET
+483 
-488 NQQLF
+488 
-493 QVAQTIEGLPRHIS
+493 
-507 THAAAVVIHD
+507 
-517 QALDQVIP
+517 
-525 VVERPNQP
+525 
-533 LMTQFTMYDVEKV
+533 MTQFTMYDVEKV

-571 SRADFDIEAISM
+571 SQADFDIEVISM

-652 AIHPILEEILVPTYG
+652 AIHPILEEILAPTYG

-713 TGARE
+713 RGARE
-718 QGIEAE
+718 QGIEPE

-810 SGQQLQIGLSAIRT
+810 SGQQLQVGLSAIRT

-867 CVGAFDYTGMNRPT
+867 SVGAFDYTGMNRPT

-955 DILAALP
+955 DILAAQP
-962 NLKVQTLVLVKGV
+962 NLKVQTLVLVKGI

-1011 SMLKEGQVLLVEG
+1011 SLLKEGQVLLVEG

-1031 GRHQLIIKRLSPV
+1031 GRHQLIIKRLALV
-1044 NEQEAKAPTSPN
+1044 NEEEAKAPSSPN

-1070 QDLKPFLPGLRKFA
+1070 QDLKPYLPGLRKFA

-1089 PVAMILVDAKRQ
+1089 PVAMILVDGNRQ

>member
-1 MQPFVHLHSHT
+1 MLFNVHSANSLLASTLTIPSYVEAAKERGYEILGLADIHSLQGALDFYNRCQAAGLKAMIGATIKLPGALKQTHIYPFLVYALNQAGYYEMIGLIRRLSHQPLSSGAIWDYLTQSCHNLVYISCGHASEVEQTLIHSGDQEAGLVLERLEQVFGPGNVYLGVAAFPYNPVEGEAVKALAKSQQVPLVVGQGVST
-12 EFSLLDGISRLPDMV
+12 LNQGDAFSLKVLEAIGANETLDVELRAMQGVHYVYNWADLEAQYVRLGLADCLANSRQLADRMQVSLPQNQAFLPKFPTPDQV
-27 RRAKELNQPALAITD
+27 PASQYLRNLTQVALNTLSPANRRA
-42 HGNMYAAIYFYKEC
+42 Y
-56 MAQGIKPIIGCE
+56 
-68 VYVTENNRFDRPE
+68 
-81 GRSRERL
+81 
-88 KHLILLAE
+88 
-96 TMEGYRNLVKIV
+96 
-108 SKAST
+108 
-113 EGMLYRPRADR
+113 
-124 DLLRQYSKGIIALSA
+124 
-139 CIQGEIPQ
+139 
-147 YILQDNMEGAK
+147 
-158 RSIEWYIETYG
+158 
-169 KDNFFLEIQNHG
+169 
-181 LPEEAKA
+181 
-188 QEELIKLSKEY
+188 QE
-199 GLGIVASNDFHYVLK
+199 
-214 EDADA
+214 
-219 QDIKVCIS
+219 
-227 TGRRRAEVDRLKFPN
+227 
-242 DEFYLKSGDEMA
+242 
-254 QLFSHIPGAIENTLK
+254 
-269 IAERCNVEF
+269 
-278 NFDEHHLPH
+278 
-287 FDVPEVETSKTY
+287 
-299 LRKVCEREIPRLYGE
+299 
-314 TSEELQKRLD
+314 RLD
-324 YELDVIGTMGFED
+324 YELEVIDSMGFSD
-337 YFLIVWDYVRYAR
+337 YFLIVWDIIVYCQSHAIR
-350 EHDILV
+350 V
-356 GPGRGSAAGSVVAYL
+356 GPGRGSAAGSLVSYL
-371 LGITGL
+371 LGITRV
-377 DPLKYDLLFER
+377 DPIQYNLLFER

-393 RITMP
+393 RYNMP

-488 NQQLF
+488 NQQLY

-571 SRADFDIEAISM
+571 SQADFDIEAISM

-652 AIHPILEEILVPTYG
+652 AIHPILEEILAPTYG

-713 TGARE
+713 RGARE
-718 QGIEAE
+718 QGIEPE

-810 SGQQLQIGLSAIRT
+810 SGQQLQVGLSAIRT

-867 CVGAFDYTGMNRPT
+867 SVGAFDYTGMNRPT

-955 DILAALP
+955 DILAAQA
-962 NLKVQTLVLVKGV
+962 NLKVQTLVLVKGI

-1011 SMLKEGQVLLVEG
+1011 SLLKEGQVLLVEG

-1044 NEQEAKAPTSPN
+1044 NEQEAKTPTSPN

-1089 PVAMILVDAKRQ
+1089 PVAMILVDANRQ